1 MSADH
6 PKGITLPI
14 DAVLIHYT
22 VLIHRLTVIMSMCF
36 LKFYAEVI
44 LLTTVHLIAIEISSC
59 KTLCRTVSSTSI
71 IITWFCTLV
80 CSEGGRILA
89 QFKSEEGELIG
100 SPFDLPVDITP
111 DKLELVCH
119 AVLQKVLK
127 YKVKKSY
134 SIPFMYLFSL
144 LDVEVLF
151 CTGHLAFEYIV
162 TFSKSSKLSLPKDF
176 EKTRRKPP
184 ICQTKLKV

>member
-36 LKFYAEVI
+36 LKFYAKVI

-59 KTLCRTVSSTSI
+59 KTLCRTVSSTS
-71 IITWFCTLV
+71 TWFCTLV

-151 CTGHLAFEYIV
+151 CTGHLAFEYIDF

-176 EKTRRKPP
+176 EKKVENLQSVR
-184 ICQTKLKV
+184 QNLKV